1 MFNFIYTNSLQKDVP
16 EIYKLLS
23 LVLSLPSTSASV
35 ESSFS
40 TLKRIKNFLRNSI
53 EIELI
58 KILQEDKDFKFYDKV
73 IDDFA
78 LQKNR
83 RIDLIYKNI

>member
-1 MFNFIYTNSLQKDVP
+1 MTQTRLSSLAK
-16 EIYKLLS
+16 I
-23 LVLSLPSTSASV
+23 
-35 ESSFS
+35 
-40 TLKRIKNFLRNSI
+40 SI
-53 EIELI
+53 EKELI
-58 KILQEDKDFKFYDKV
+58 KILQDKDFKFYDKV

>member
-35 ESSFS
+35 ERSFS